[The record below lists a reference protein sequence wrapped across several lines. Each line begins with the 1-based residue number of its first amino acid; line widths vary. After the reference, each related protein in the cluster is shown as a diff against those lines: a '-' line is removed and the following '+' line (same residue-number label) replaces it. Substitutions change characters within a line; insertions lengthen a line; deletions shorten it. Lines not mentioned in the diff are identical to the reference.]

1 MMRDLAELQYKAIA
15 RGYTHDFG
23 CDHRLRAELS
33 TSDLRLIDS
42 TSVDGGTD
50 PGDDVTIYLIEGR
63 GEKGYL
69 MLSDSFHVDPK
80 KAAWIGALIART

>member
-1 MMRDLAELQYKAIA
+1 MLRDLAELQHEAII
-15 RGYTHDFG
+15 RGYAHDFG
-23 CDHRLRAELS
+23 CDYRLL
-33 TSDLRLIDS
+33 TDLITNDPRLIGS
-42 TSVDGGTD
+42 ISVDGGTD

-63 GEKGYL
+63 EEKGYL

>member
-1 MMRDLAELQYKAIA
+1 VTRDLAELQHEAIE
-15 RGYTHDFG
+15 RGYAHDFG
-23 CDHRLRAELS
+23 CDDQLLTDLT

-42 TSVDGGTD
+42 ISADGGTD

-63 GEKGYL
+63 EEKGYL

-80 KAAWIGALIART
+80 KAAWIGALIARN